1 MATTVKSKRR
11 TTQDDE
17 NMIQIQVS
25 KVDDNGK
32 VSKHHYLTTSK
43 IRIIR
48 YQCCH
53 RTSSPWVLR
62 HDILAVVAK
71 SSAEAGHVAGAL
83 GDQLSTTWKQIHSQ
97 HTEHPPGN
105 AGGREVWR
113 SHRGCKPSLF
123 HSFFSDMLQILFGS
137 TMAKYISSCRVLFLA

>member
-32 VSKHHYLTTSK
+32 SIQTSLFDHFQDQDHQ
-43 IRIIR
+43 IPML
-48 YQCCH
+48 
-53 RTSSPWVLR
+53 SP
-62 HDILAVVAK
+62 DILAVVAK

-113 SHRGCKPSLF
+113 SHKGCKPSLF
-123 HSFFSDMLQILFGS
+123 HSFFSDMLQILYGS